1 VKVRTESEA
10 NGKILVKSPDSVFLV
25 PTDYSPIK

>member
-1 VKVRTESEA
+1 VRTESEV
-10 NGKILVKSPDSVFLV
+10 NGKILVKSPESVFLV